1 MYKYIYY
8 CPVSYANRR
17 CCREAAPSL
26 RLTLKITNIGGVALH
41 SLPPHGEKRYSFV
54 I

>member
-17 CCREAAPSL
+17 CCLTAALSL
-26 RLTLKITNIGGVALH
+26 RLTLKNYNYEVE
-41 SLPPHGEKRYSFV
+41 SLSTQSRLTAKWGIRL
-54 I
+54 